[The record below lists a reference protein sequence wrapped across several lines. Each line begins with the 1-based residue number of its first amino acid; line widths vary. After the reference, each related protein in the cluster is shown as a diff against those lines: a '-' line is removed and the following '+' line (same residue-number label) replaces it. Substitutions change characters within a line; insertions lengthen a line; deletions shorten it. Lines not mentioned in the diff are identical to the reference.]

1 MKREPRGPLKLL
13 HGDIVIATAISH
25 FTHKGAE
32 GVQSQE
38 VGDVLLVNNPHEDG
52 HVQGCSLMPG
62 VVGLGSSLDP
72 GTYRRAKP
80 SDKHVVMTVQ
90 EWDRYQPERFVR
102 ALYAIPF
109 PIQLVVAAWWAT
121 LLIEAF
127 T

>member
-1 MKREPRGPLKLL
+1 MARDRNNPLGLL
-13 HGDIVIATAISH
+13 HGDIVIATDIAY

-38 VGDVLLVNNPHEDG
+38 VGDMLLVNNPHTDG
-52 HVQGCSLMPG
+52 YVQGCSLMPG
-62 VVGLGSSLDP
+62 VIGLGSGLKP

-80 SDKHVVMTVQ
+80 SDEHYVMTVR

-102 ALYAIPF
+102 WLWNIPF
-109 PIQLVVAAWWAT
+109 SNQLCATVILAVV
-121 LLIEAF
+121 LIEKF